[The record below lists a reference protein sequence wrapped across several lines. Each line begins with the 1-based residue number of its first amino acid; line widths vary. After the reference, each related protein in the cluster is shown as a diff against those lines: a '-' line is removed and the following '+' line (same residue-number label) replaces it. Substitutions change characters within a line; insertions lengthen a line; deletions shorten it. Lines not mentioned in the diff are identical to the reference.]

1 MGCGNSVITD
11 ATANVVQIAEAQ
23 LGIDL
28 DGNNIVG
35 CTCRSLNKQCTCNGQ
50 VGEKSAVRV
59 TGLYG
64 SWQVQDFL
72 NSIKLNSVEMKRVE
86 QFQLG
91 SLSSVKD
98 IPGAHIDCIASLLTV
113 H

>member
-11 ATANVVQIAEAQ
+11 ATATAVQIAEAQ

-28 DGNNIVG
+28 DDNGIVG
-35 CTCRSLNKQCTCNGQ
+35 CTCRSLNKECTCNGQ
-50 VGEKSAVRV
+50 VGEKSALRV

-64 SWQVQDFL
+64 SWQVTDFL
-72 NSIKLNSVEMKRVE
+72 DSIKLSEFQTKRVE
-86 QFQLG
+86 QFELG

-98 IPGAHIDCIASLLTV
+98 VPGAH
-113 H
+113 